1 MNHEHDGRDAEMI
14 IQTLCTEY
22 KLHFTVVHGTSI
34 GVYVVV
40 YLRASPEPFRIY
52 DRTFSDMNSLVE
64 QFVRRINVSYF
75 NDSSTSSFPC
85 ESMPTMANES
95 CRQN

>member
-1 MNHEHDGRDAEMI
+1 MNHDHDGRDAEMI

-34 GVYVVV
+34 GGYVVG

-64 QFVRRINVSYF
+64 QFVRRINVSYLMTARPLPF
-75 NDSSTSSFPC
+75 LVRVC
-85 ESMPTMANES
+85 
-95 CRQN
+95 